1 MRQGVLISTTEH
13 LLSVFYSMGVDNAY
27 VEIDNLE
34 VPILDG
40 SGSPYVELLRA
51 AGLKSYRR
59 RKRFLRIRRPV
70 TVEAGSK
77 RITILPSDRFLLTC
91 DVFYDHPLIG
101 KQSLDMEVTPERY
114 AQEIAPARTFGF
126 AHELAQMRDM
136 GLIRGASLENAIC
149 FDRNGV
155 QNPEGLRF
163 PDECCRHKAL
173 DLIGDL
179 ALIGKPLLGHVIAE
193 RAGHAMHTAL
203 VARIMSDPSL
213 YEILSFD
220 QLATRVAHALVSQN
234 TSVPGSF
241 WLLRRTMTETK
252 RKLIL
257 VQSPEPVHAAPGS
270 RSFCRRRYSASSL
283 RPAIVLFFLAGV
295 SDVID
300 GFLARRFRDTLR
312 PALTSIPSPTK
323 FY

>member
-1 MRQGVLISTTEH
+1 MVPSVWNSQDALSDWPLGHLEDASVRFETTLQRPAEARGIGLHSGVPVSIRILPAPPSTGIVFVRTDLDNFQIPASWRYVARVSYATSLMRQGVLISTVEH

-40 SGSPYVELLRA
+40 SGRPYVELLRA

-77 RITILPSDRFLLTC
+77 RISILPSDRFLLTC

-101 KQSLDMEVTPERY
+101 RQALDMEVTPERY
-114 AQEIAPARTFGF
+114 AEEIAPARTFGF
-126 AHELAQMRDM
+126 AYELDQMRNM
-136 GLIRGASLENAIC
+136 GLIRGAALENAIC
-149 FDRNGV
+149 FDRETV
-155 QNPEGLRF
+155 VNPGGLRF

-213 YEILSFD
+213 YEMLSFD
-220 QLATRVAHALVSQN
+220 QLATRVAHALVS
-234 TSVPGSF
+234 
-241 WLLRRTMTETK
+241 
-252 RKLIL
+252 
-257 VQSPEPVHAAPGS
+257 
-270 RSFCRRRYSASSL
+270 
-283 RPAIVLFFLAGV
+283 
-295 SDVID
+295 
-300 GFLARRFRDTLR
+300 
-312 PALTSIPSPTK
+312 
-323 FY
+323 

>member
-1 MRQGVLISTTEH
+1 MKTLVEIAACESSEPNYLEEAALRFETTVQRPVEAKGVGLHSGVPVTIRILPAPPSTGIVFLRTDLDNFSVPASWRYVARVSYATSLMRQGVLISTTEH
-13 LLSVFYSMGVDNAY
+13 LLSVFYSMGLDNAF

-40 SGSPYVELLRA
+40 SGRPYVDLLCA

-59 RKRFLRIRRPV
+59 RKRYLRIRRPV

-77 RITILPSDRFLLTC
+77 RITILPADRFLLTC
-91 DVFYDHPLIG
+91 DVYYDHPLIRH
-101 KQSLDMEVTPERY
+101 QSLDLEVTPERY

-126 AHELAQMRDM
+126 AHELGQMHDM
-136 GLIRGASLENAIC
+136 GLIRGAALSNAVC
-149 FDRNGV
+149 FDHQRV

-220 QLATRVAHALVSQN
+220 QLASRVAHALVS
-234 TSVPGSF
+234 
-241 WLLRRTMTETK
+241 
-252 RKLIL
+252 
-257 VQSPEPVHAAPGS
+257 
-270 RSFCRRRYSASSL
+270 
-283 RPAIVLFFLAGV
+283 
-295 SDVID
+295 
-300 GFLARRFRDTLR
+300 
-312 PALTSIPSPTK
+312 
-323 FY
+323 